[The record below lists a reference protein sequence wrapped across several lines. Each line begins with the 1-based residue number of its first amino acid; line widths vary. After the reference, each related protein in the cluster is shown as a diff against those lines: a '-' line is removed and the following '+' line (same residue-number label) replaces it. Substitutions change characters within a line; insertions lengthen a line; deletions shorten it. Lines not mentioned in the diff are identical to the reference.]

1 MHRYDVLGEFM
12 EYIARNPVVGEVPAV
27 LVAYL
32 GILTSLASGPKGA
45 QVLPKEPLSGDCQ
58 RLHYQA
64 LGFRISWKCRVQ
76 WFWFAGHVSAAEGG
90 QHLQHHLMEVL
101 V

>member
-1 MHRYDVLGEFM
+1 M

-45 QVLPKEPLSGDCQ
+45 QVLPKESLSRDCQ
-58 RLHYQA
+58 RLLHQA

-76 WFWFAGHVSAAEGG
+76 WF
-90 QHLQHHLMEVL
+90 
-101 V
+101 